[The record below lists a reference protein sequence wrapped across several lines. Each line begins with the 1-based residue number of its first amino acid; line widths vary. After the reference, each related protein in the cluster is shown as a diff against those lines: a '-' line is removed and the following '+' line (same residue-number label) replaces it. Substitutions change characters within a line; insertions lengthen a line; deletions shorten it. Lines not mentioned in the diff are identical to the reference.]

1 MTSPDGECRY
11 RVSSVGRRGVL
22 LLDGAGCEC
31 SALLAGGLYRD
42 GAGPVPGDRVLVA
55 DRGGRLM
62 VEDILPRKGVLQRTS
77 PTGQS
82 QIIAANVDRVLAVVA
97 LVEPELRPG
106 FLDRILA
113 AAEWRS
119 LESSIVVNK
128 IDLASRREDRE
139 LLETVERDYGPGGA
153 GYPVF
158 PVSSRTGAGMDEFMA
173 HIRGMT
179 VVMAGPS
186 GAGKTSLAMHFNPG
200 LELRIGVVNLKTSKG
215 RHTTVS
221 ARMVPLAGETS
232 LIDTP
237 GLRMFSI
244 EHIPPEDLKRCFPE
258 FRRVEGDCHF
268 RDCMHVS
275 EPGCAVTRACEEGT
289 VPASRLAAYRAFVE
303 ETKGQRS
310 GS

>member
-1 MTSPDGECRY
+1 
-11 RVSSVGRRGVL
+11 
-22 LLDGAGCEC
+22 
-31 SALLAGGLYRD
+31 
-42 GAGPVPGDRVLVA
+42 
-55 DRGGRLM
+55 M
-62 VEDILPRKGVLQRTS
+62 VEEILPRKGILQRTS

-106 FLDRILA
+106 FLDRVLA

-119 LESSIVVNK
+119 LEASIVVNK
-128 IDLASRREDRE
+128 IDLASRQEDQD
-139 LLETVERDYGPGGA
+139 LLKAVERDYGPGGA

-158 PVSSRTGAGMDEFMA
+158 PVSCRTGSGLDEFMA
-173 HIRGMT
+173 HIRGLT

-186 GAGKTSLAMHFNPG
+186 GAGKTSLAMHFNPD
-200 LELRIGVVNLKTSKG
+200 LELRIGQVNVKTTKG

-221 ARMVPLAGETS
+221 ARLVPLAGGTS

-244 EHIPPEDLKRCFPE
+244 EHIPPADLKNCFPE
-258 FRRVEGDCHF
+258 FGRVDGFCQF
-268 RDCMHVS
+268 SDCMHVS
-275 EPGCAVTRACEEGT
+275 EPGCAVTRGCEAGT

-303 ETKGQRS
+303 EVKRPRS
-310 GS
+310 GG